1 MLSPANV
8 VRYTRRVA
16 GPGFSFTSRCQGQ
29 PRHCR
34 AFGPEPVVD
43 LNNST
48 VAISGHDDESVGAIS
63 TPPHVHDTSPKSS
76 LDSGHVPIV
85 GTAEYT
91 LMAAIPEVVTELAT
105 FPGVPFTTKAQEVFE
120 VLHDTSSACIKFAP
134 ITCSTECSQQVATTD
149 FGNKGRDA
157 PTAIFLE
164 HAVDLKDITPNPPMA
179 EPEDQK
185 EYQAVDITID
195 VKLATP
201 VPPMLSRYNPG
212 IANNYADVA
221 DASLI
226 LWVTR
231 PAQSV
236 PSVALVHGDD
246 RVQPTACTEH
256 RPHGVH
262 LVVESKGSLLP
273 PLRKETEPQPWP
285 PPIQVQIA
293 GNNDIQVL
301 GIATTDDVG
310 YVWWPP
316 DYQPRL
322 WSELQKWLLSILR

>member
-1 MLSPANV
+1 
-8 VRYTRRVA
+8 
-16 GPGFSFTSRCQGQ
+16 
-29 PRHCR
+29 
-34 AFGPEPVVD
+34 
-43 LNNST
+43 
-48 VAISGHDDESVGAIS
+48 
-63 TPPHVHDTSPKSS
+63 
-76 LDSGHVPIV
+76 
-85 GTAEYT
+85 
-91 LMAAIPEVVTELAT
+91 MAAIPEVVTELAI